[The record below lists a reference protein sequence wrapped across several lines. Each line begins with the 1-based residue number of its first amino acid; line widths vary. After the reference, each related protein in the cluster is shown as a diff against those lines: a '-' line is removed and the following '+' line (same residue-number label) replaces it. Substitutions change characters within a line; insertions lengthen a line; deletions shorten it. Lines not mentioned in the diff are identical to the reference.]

1 MNTHLTLKRNWLHL
15 GMITLLLSSIL
26 FGWGVSIKEVEAA
39 NLVTNPSFEANGA
52 SQTPT
57 GWVEWSS
64 AAHLDASF
72 SEAGGHTG
80 SFRGVHWKASAYDV
94 YTSQTKTGLANGTYT
109 LKAWVQS
116 SGGQTLAVM
125 NVKDYG
131 GATIDAPIPTTGTW
145 TQITINNINVTNGQ
159 ATFGFYSVAS
169 ANQWIRF
176 DDVEFYTGSPTAT
189 PTRTNTPF
197 AATPTRTNTPAN
209 TAPPTPTRTNTP
221 VPGGLVTNPGFEANG
236 ASQTPTGWVEWSSAA
251 HLDASFSEA
260 GGHTGSF
267 RGAHWKASAYDV
279 YTSQTKTGLA
289 NGTYTLRA
297 WVQSSGG
304 QTTAV
309 MNVKDYGAA
318 TIDAPIPTTGSW
330 TQITINNINVTN
342 GQATF
347 GFYSVASANQW
358 IHFDDVEFFSGG
370 GGGNPVP
377 LGIPGSWT
385 LKFADEFNGTS
396 LNTADWWPNWVNA
409 SSPTEITV
417 PVNTTEDAAYDP
429 AQVTVSGGTLR
440 LTLISNPITLG
451 GKTYPYRSGM
461 IQTEG
466 RHSCNCPM
474 HAFTFGAFEARIY
487 LPGSGSSI
495 ANWPAWWTDGQNWPT
510 DGEMD
515 IMEGLSGS
523 AAYHF
528 HSDTTHAGASVSGN
542 FTGWHTYG
550 SRWQSGRVD
559 FYYDGALVGSLTSGI
574 TSSPMYLILNYA
586 TGGCCTGPVVVPA
599 TMQVDYVRV
608 WQ

>member
-1 MNTHLTLKRNWLHL
+1 MNTHLTLKQTWLQL
-15 GMITLLLSSIL
+15 GMIMLLLSSIL
-26 FGWGVSIKEVEAA
+26 FGWGVSIREAEAA

-57 GWVEWSS
+57 GWGEWSS

-80 SFRGVHWKASAYDV
+80 SFRGTHWKPSAYDI
-94 YTSQTKTGLANGTYT
+94 YTSQTKTGLTNGTYT
-109 LKAWVQS
+109 MKAWVQS

-131 GATIDAPIPTTGTW
+131 GATIDAPIPTTGAW

-159 ATFGFYSVAS
+159 ATFGFYSVAG

-189 PTRTNTPF
+189 PTRTNTPV
-197 AATPTRTNTPAN
+197 AATPTRTNTPV
-209 TAPPTPTRTNTP
+209 PPTPTRTNTP
-221 VPGGLVTNPGFEANG
+221 VPGGLVTNPSFEANG
-236 ASQTPTGWVEWSSAA
+236 ASQTPTGWGEWSSAA

-279 YTSQTKTGLA
+279 YTSQTKTGLT

-309 MNVKDYGAA
+309 MNVKDFGST
-318 TIDAPIPTTGSW
+318 TIDAAIPTTGTW

-347 GFYSVASANQW
+347 GFYSVAGANQW
-358 IHFDDVEFFSGG
+358 IHFDDVEFFTGG

-377 LGIPGSWT
+377 LGIPGTWT

-396 LNTADWWPNWVNA
+396 LNTADWTPNWLG
-409 SSPTEITV
+409 SCCTQITA

-440 LTLISNPITLG
+440 FALISSPITIG
-451 GKTYPYRSGM
+451 SKTYPYRSGM
-461 IQTEG
+461 IQSNG
-466 RHSCNCPM
+466 KHQY
-474 HAFTFGAFEARIY
+474 TFGAFEARLY
-487 LPGSGSSI
+487 FPASGTSI

-515 IMEGLSGS
+515 IVEGLSGS
-523 AAYHF
+523 ACYNF
-528 HSDTTHAGASVSGN
+528 HSQQSPPGGCPTGN
-542 FTGWHTYG
+542 FTGWHTYA
-550 SRWQSGRVD
+550 SNWQSGVVKY
-559 FYYDGALVGSLTSGI
+559 YYDGVLVGTQNTGI